1 MKKRFKKVLCALM
14 VCALMV
20 VSVGGFSVN
29 SFAAV
34 DSSDDAV
41 SASSSYRVYYVGTE
55 SELRSALLWS
65 NSGDYIQLYS
75 DIRVTGNIDVMKGVT
90 IDLRYHSLIFNNGV
104 KGLIINTGYSNR
116 ANLYNGRVYAS
127 VDSDAAVSVRSGD
140 LRVYNCSIYAGD
152 CNQHEMLYY
161 GNALYCDSTSSRI
174 YLDYVYLQG
183 GNGYSRGF
191 FNPSRTGKAIY
202 LAYAGSGVY
211 AIGSGYTFL
220 DGKCI

>member
-104 KGLIINTGYSNR
+104 QGVIINTGYSNR

>member
-1 MKKRFKKVLCALM
+1 MKKRFKKVLSALM

-20 VSVGGFSVN
+20 VSVVGFSVN

-41 SASSSYRVYYVGTE
+41 STSSSYHVYYVGTE

-65 NSGDYIQLYS
+65 NSGDYIQFS
-75 DIRVTGNIDVMKGVT
+75 NDISVTGNIDVMKSVT
-90 IDLRYHSLIFNNGV
+90 IDLRYHSLVFNNSV
-104 KGLIINTGYSNR
+104 KGLIINTGSSNR

-152 CNQHEMLYY
+152 CNQHEILYY
-161 GNALYCDSTSSRI
+161 GNALYCDSRSSNI

-183 GNGYSRGF
+183 GNGYSKGF
-191 FNPSRTGKAIY
+191 FNSSRTGKAIY

-211 AIGSGYTFL
+211 AIGGGYTFL

>member
-20 VSVGGFSVN
+20 VSVVGFSVN